1 MNTVQEALKQVRE
14 LQRKILEKQR
24 FKGYSGRAR
33 ALSGTLALAASVVM
47 ASGYWPQTHLAHLI
61 GWSIVFAMSV
71 LLNFGAILYW
81 FLADPDAKRDL
92 RRLKPL
98 GDTLP
103 PLCVGGI
110 LTFALITNALY
121 SWLFPLWMCLFG
133 LSNLA
138 TRHVLPRA
146 IALIGWF
153 YILAGS
159 LLLISGSTN
168 FLNPWPMGII
178 FFAGEWMGGIVL
190 HYDENASFVTF
201 FRRREKFHAETK

>member
-1 MNTVQEALKQVRE
+1 MNTIQEALKQVRQ
-14 LQRKILEKQR
+14 LQRNILEKQR

-33 ALSGTLALAASVVM
+33 AISGTLALGAAVIM
-47 ASGYWPQTHLAHLI
+47 ASRYWPQTDLAQLA
-61 GWSIVFAMSV
+61 GWSIVFGLSV

-81 FLADPDAKRDL
+81 FLADPHAKRDL
-92 RRLKPL
+92 RRLRPL

-103 PLCVGGI
+103 PLVAGGI
-110 LTFALITNALY
+110 LTLACITNDLY

-133 LSNLA
+133 LANLA
-138 TRHVLPRA
+138 SRHVLPRG
-146 IALIGWF
+146 ISLIGWF

-159 LLLISGSTN
+159 IFLLSRSGN

-190 HYDENASFVTF
+190 HFDENSSLADF
-201 FRRREKFHAETK
+201 FRKRKKFHAETR